1 MSLPDRELQSTYTE
15 SEMQHIVARK
25 MAEQQIIQLQNGQL
39 TIERR
44 MVELVAGFNTKIE
57 SLIDMLQKQPEKMEK
72 CKVDIREEID
82 KDFPSK
88 LDLEKMESHLKT
100 QISALNTKVDMQW
113 LKITIPVSIVV
124 AASSIVGWFITY
136 GMIVSKMGG
145 L

>member
-1 MSLPDRELQSTYTE
+1 MSGLPDRDLQTSYTE

-25 MAEQQIIQLQNGQL
+25 MAEQQIIQLHNGQ
-39 TIERR
+39 IELAKNI
-44 MVELVAGFNTKIE
+44 VSQGIHVNDKLELIFK
-57 SLIDMLQKQPEKMEK
+57 MLQGQPEKMDK
-72 CKVDIREEID
+72 CKVDLRDEID

-88 LDLEKMESHLKT
+88 LDLERMESHLKT

-145 L
+145 

>member
-145 L
+145 S

>member
-1 MSLPDRELQSTYTE
+1 MSLPDREPQATYTE

-25 MAEQQIIQLQNGQL
+25 MAEQQIIQLQNGQIDL
-39 TIERR
+39 AQKIVAQGVHVNEKL
-44 MVELVAGFNTKIE
+44 ELIFK
-57 SLIDMLQKQPEKMEK
+57 MLQGQPEKMDK
-72 CKVDIREEID
+72 CKVDLRDEID

-100 QISALNTKVDMQW
+100 QISALNNKVDMQW
-113 LKITIPVSIVV
+113 LKITIPVSVVV

-145 L
+145 S